1 MILLLGLLAVE
12 YYRIRQ
18 NLSQRNR
25 SPFRS

>member
-1 MILLLGLLAVE
+1 MTLLLTLLGIK